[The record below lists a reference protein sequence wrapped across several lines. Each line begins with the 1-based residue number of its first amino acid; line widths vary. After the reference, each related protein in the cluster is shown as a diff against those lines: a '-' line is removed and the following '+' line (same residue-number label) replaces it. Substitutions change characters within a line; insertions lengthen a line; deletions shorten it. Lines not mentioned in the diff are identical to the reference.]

1 VVQNWIVGIGHRR
14 RGHCRTGR
22 KLWASWAVAV
32 GDGAWIRDTVERKRR
47 RRKRERRRGQRK
59 KKKRKEMDG
68 EEKWSAHGWVWVGG
82 WVLKVKD

>member
-1 VVQNWIVGIGHRR
+1 
-14 RGHCRTGR
+14 
-22 KLWASWAVAV
+22 VAV

-59 KKKRKEMDG
+59 KKRRKEMDG